1 MKKKIAIILPY
12 KEVYSNNNAGAASI
26 WLKDYNHLSS
36 LSAETIIYGNLVKG
50 IKPITNNFK
59 NINISATTFSKTKA
73 YINFF
78 L

>member
-50 IKPITNNFK
+50 IKPITNNK
-59 NINISATTFSKTKA
+59 NNAIN
-73 YINFF
+73 
-78 L
+78 